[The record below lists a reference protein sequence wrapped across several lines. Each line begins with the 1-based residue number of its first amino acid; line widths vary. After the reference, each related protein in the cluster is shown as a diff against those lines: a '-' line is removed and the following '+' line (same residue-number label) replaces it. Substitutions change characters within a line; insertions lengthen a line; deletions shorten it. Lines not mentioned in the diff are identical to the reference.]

1 MTTTSQTNMNKQ
13 SPGRLR
19 AFLAGIGNVDRRW
32 IFLSMALAVGVPI
45 LLKLRFPEVPGPM
58 AKATFDA
65 VESIPEGSR
74 VLLSFDYDPASAGE
88 LQPMASA
95 LVYHCASRHHRI
107 VFMALWPLGKQM
119 ADKTIKDVLLE
130 FHPEYKYGVDYV
142 QLGYKAGNEGVIKL
156 MTTNIPG
163 QYPTDADGAALSK
176 MPIVADVAD
185 LRAFKFIGSFSAGFP
200 GAKEWVQYAKGNTP
214 DAFKVVGGS
223 TGVQVSQLLPYYPKQ
238 MEGLLVAI
246 KGAAEYEMLVTS
258 KYPTSHYA
266 DRLEE
271 GRRRMGPQL
280 VAHLLM
286 IGLIVLGNVA
296 MIAGRGMKGG
306 AR

>member
-1 MTTTSQTNMNKQ
+1 
-13 SPGRLR
+13 
-19 AFLAGIGNVDRRW
+19 
-32 IFLSMALAVGVPI
+32 
-45 LLKLRFPEVPGPM
+45 
-58 AKATFDA
+58 
-65 VESIPEGSR
+65 
-74 VLLSFDYDPASAGE
+74 
-88 LQPMASA
+88 
-95 LVYHCASRHHRI
+95 
-107 VFMALWPLGKQM
+107 
-119 ADKTIKDVLLE
+119 
-130 FHPEYKYGVDYV
+130 
-142 QLGYKAGNEGVIKL
+142 
-156 MTTNIPG
+156 
-163 QYPTDADGAALSK
+163 
-176 MPIVADVAD
+176 MPIVADAAD
-185 LRAFKFIGSFSAGFP
+185 LRAFKFIGSFSAGYP

-258 KYPTSHYA
+258 KYPAAQHA